1 MYDAFTI
8 NVITHFE
15 ELGLC
20 APGEGGP
27 LIEGGALRPGGSI
40 PATTSGAG
48 SPTATRAALG
58 LLLLIEAV
66 RQLRGEC
73 GERQLPTPGSASA
86 TGWAASRSAPPWS
99 WGANEPP
106 RPERL
111 RRGPGRDGLRDALS
125 RPFWAGAA
133 EGRLLVQRCTACG
146 AHQFYPRPFCL
157 ACQDEVEWVEA
168 SGRGEIYS
176 LTTNHLRMSPE
187 LEPPYYV
194 ALVRLEEGP
203 VLLTRIV
210 DAWRPAR

>member
-1 MYDAFTI
+1 MS
-8 NVITHFE
+8 
-15 ELGLC
+15 
-20 APGEGGP
+20 PP
-27 LIEGGALRPGGSI
+27 ALSG
-40 PATTSGAG
+40 SGAA
-48 SPTATRAALG
+48 PD
-58 LLLLIEAV
+58 E
-66 RQLRGEC
+66 
-73 GERQLPTPGSASA
+73 
-86 TGWAASRSAPPWS
+86 TGY
-99 WGANEPP
+99 G
-106 RPERL
+106 
-111 RRGPGRDGLRDALS
+111 DALS

-210 DAWRPAR
+210 DAAGAPLAEGAAIGNPVVVAWHPRDDAPPLPVFTIIP